1 MPCARSFKGTA
12 GTPGGVPSRV
22 RHDPLEGVSGGI
34 DFVVGVV
41 QGKAEPAAR
50 GWIEAQVV
58 MGERCAVTA
67 GARFDV
73 GTIERVGDRN
83 RVPPRNIESNQR

>member
-1 MPCARSFKGTA
+1 
-12 GTPGGVPSRV
+12 
-22 RHDPLEGVSGGI
+22 
-34 DFVVGVV
+34 
-41 QGKAEPAAR
+41 
-50 GWIEAQVV
+50 

-83 RVPPRNIESNQR
+83 RVRPRNIESNQR